1 MTTPSVQVVARAR
14 GHDAFSLRDGAILL
28 DGPPGELPTVRAPLT
43 PEETAAAEAAIAA
56 EPVPAVVSARQ
67 ARLALIGAGLL
78 DAVETA
84 VAGLSAAHR
93 VEWEYA
99 TEVHRDHAL
108 IADLATALDLT
119 SAQVD
124 DLFRAAALL

>member
-1 MTTPSVQVVARAR
+1 MTSIQVIARAL
-14 GHDAFSLRDGAILL
+14 GHDRFTLRGGAIML
-28 DGPPGELPTVRAPLT
+28 DGPNPEDPQVEHPPLA
-43 PEETAAAEAAIAA
+43 PEEIAAAEAALAA
-56 EPVPAVVSARQ
+56 ETVPAVVSARQ

-84 VAGLSAAHR
+84 VAGLSSAHR

>member
-1 MTTPSVQVVARAR
+1 MTPSIAVVARVL
-14 GHDAFSLRDGAILL
+14 GHDHFTLRADGAILL
-28 DGPPGELPTVRAPLT
+28 DALPGNMPNLHPPLT
-43 PEETAAAEAAIAA
+43 PEEIAAAEAAIAA
-56 EPVPAVVSARQ
+56 ETVPAVVSARQ